1 MLHLLDAELE
11 KGFELP
17 SNIEQFLQNTSDQ

>member
-17 SNIEQFLQNTSDQ
+17 SDIEQFLHNTNDQ